1 MVMNVSETSMAAVGA
16 YFEEEY
22 HVTLSEAMLR
32 MYMEPTS
39 LARKLARDAARK
51 GVHLCARNGELISM
65 DENESESY
73 LASLKI
79 RLAPATTA
87 IA

>member
-32 MYMEPTS
+32 MYMEPVS
-39 LARKLARDAARK
+39 LARKLARDATRK
-51 GVHLCARNGELISM
+51 GVHLYARNGELISI
-65 DENESESY
+65 DESDSEY